1 MLAGQPVACTAG
13 FYARRGETIVLTISD
28 HCYDRAHP
36 PLDAA
41 GDPIGAYGADAR
53 RADCP
58 PGRTCAGSDI
68 VELVLAPDHIPW
80 GHLNLVDLGAGGYRT
95 IAPGARP
102 LSCGDLHEGA
112 SVETNGRGIYRS
124 GTLRAVAPY
133 AFETDTIFPCMAVT
147 DIEAGIGDSGG
158 AVPPRRPTGRDRG
171 ARDRGQARLHG
182 ARRGVRRPRA
192 DPVHRSRLR
201 PHLPLTPEV
210 RASATAW
217 CGSRPPRSPGSP
229 PGP

>member
-1 MLAGQPVACTAG
+1 M
-13 FYARRGETIVLTISD
+13 LTISD

-41 GDPIGAYGADAR
+41 GDPIGAYGAGAR

-158 AVPPRRPTGRDRG
+158 AFLLDGQPAGIA
-171 ARDRGQARLHG
+171 AREIGGKLGFTALG
-182 ARRGVRRPRA
+182 EGFA
-192 DPVHRSRLR
+192 DLG
-201 PHLPLTPEV
+201 LTLCTDPD
-210 RASATAW
+210 
-217 CGSRPPRSPGSP
+217 CGLTSP
-229 PGP
+229 